1 MKRIRPMFQ
10 LSLPLSTMLGVVSL
24 DHIAG
29 GHGGT
34 WEDDGN

>member
-1 MKRIRPMFQ
+1 
-10 LSLPLSTMLGVVSL
+10 LSGLQVFTFLTGLEPVVSL